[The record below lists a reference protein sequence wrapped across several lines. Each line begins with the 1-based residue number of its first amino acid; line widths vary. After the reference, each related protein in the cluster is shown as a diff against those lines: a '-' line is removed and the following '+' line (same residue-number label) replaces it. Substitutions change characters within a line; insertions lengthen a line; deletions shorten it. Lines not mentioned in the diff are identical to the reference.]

1 MYNEAI
7 TYNGM
12 EIIQRNERLKVANF
26 GWTTHSPF
34 AKWLRHGILV
44 PVFVGSSPTGVAW
57 VVTQP
62 KILTEMGERRVSRV
76 KSRFFETEP
85 GTKTNSPPAVGH
97 MGI

>member
-34 AKWLRHGILV
+34 AKWLRQRILV
-44 PVFVGSSPTGVAW
+44 PLCAGSSPAGVAW

-76 KSRFFETEP
+76 KPRIFETETE
-85 GTKTNSPPAVGH
+85 TKTNSPSAVGH
-97 MGI
+97 T